1 MFLKTSIK
9 QKAGL
14 DYTHYR
20 LCESYREGR
29 QIRNRTLLSL
39 GDLES
44 ELESSK
50 HKLFVTRL
58 HQIHY
63 EGKMHTISAFYDER
77 VESLALHYSQELK
90 TLEKAERKAKQ
101 AQGIEE
107 VYINTL
113 KNSNIRELGT
123 EWMCYQSCEQLHL
136 KDYLLQ
142 QGWSEKDTSLALTQI
157 VSRAIYPVSELKTVS
172 YIKENSAIS
181 ELTGLDI
188 SRLTKDNLYK
198 MSHRLYKEKEG
209 LEKFLSKRT
218 NELFSLEDKIILYDL
233 TNTYYEGRM
242 EDSRLARFGRSK
254 EKRSDAKLIV
264 LAVVVNQ
271 EGFLKDSQ
279 IFEGN
284 IADCNTL
291 KEIVTRLKSNRP
303 PDSKKKQI
311 VVIDAGISTE
321 ENLAMLQQE
330 GFDYLCVSRKR
341 LKEYVAIDE
350 NPVVIDTKSK
360 KTISIREICL
370 EDNPDTFFQVKS
382 QSKGLKESAME
393 NRFTQAYEQRLNEIN
408 EALGRKGGTKRIE
421 KVWERIGRLKE
432 KYSSVNR
439 LYEISLE
446 DNGKGIATRVNWKRK
461 QTAETTQHGT
471 YFLRT
476 SLPSGQDEELIW
488 LIYNTIRE
496 IESTFR
502 CLKTDLN
509 LRPVYH
515 KTDDASM
522 AHLHL
527 GLLAYWLVSTIRYQL
542 KQKGENS
549 DWREIVRVMSTQ
561 KMVTTS
567 VVNTD
572 NELIEIRKCSEPE
585 KRVQDIYQLLGYN
598 ARPFIQK
605 RRKSVVPQKIPD
617 ENQMKQKQEVM
628 DG

>member
-9 QKAGL
+9 QKEGR

-44 ELESSK
+44 HLECSK
-50 HKLFVTRL
+50 HKLFITRL
-58 HQIHY
+58 HQIHF

-77 VESLALHYSQELK
+77 VESLALRYSQELK
-90 TLEKAERKAKQ
+90 ALEKADREVKQ
-101 AQGIEE
+101 SKGIEE

-113 KNSNIRELGT
+113 KSSNVRELGA
-123 EWMCYQSCEQLHL
+123 EWMCYQACEQLQL
-136 KDYLLQ
+136 KEYLLR
-142 QGWSEKDTSLALTQI
+142 QGWSEECIRLALTQI
-157 VSRAIYPVSELKTVS
+157 ISRAIYPYSELKTVS

-181 ELTGLDI
+181 ELTRFDI
-188 SRLTKDNLYK
+188 SGLTKDHLYK
-198 MSHRLYKEKEG
+198 MSHRLYREKEG
-209 LEKFLSKRT
+209 LEKFLSNRT
-218 NELFSLEDKIILYDL
+218 SELFSLDDKIILYDL
-233 TNTYYEGRM
+233 TNTYYEGPM
-242 EDSRLARFGRSK
+242 TGSRLARFGRSK

-264 LAVVVNQ
+264 LAAVVNR

-284 IADCNTL
+284 IADCKTL
-291 KEIVTRLKSNRP
+291 KDIVNRLKSNQP
-303 PDSKKKQI
+303 SGKDKKQV
-311 VVIDAGISTE
+311 VVIDVGISTE
-321 ENLAMLQQE
+321 ENLEMLKQE
-330 GFDYLCVSRKR
+330 GFDYLCVSRKQ
-341 LKEYVAIDE
+341 LKEYVAIE
-350 NPVVIDTKSK
+350 ESPVVLETKSK
-360 KTISIREICL
+360 KKISIQEIEV
-370 EDNPDTFFQVKS
+370 EDNPDIFFQVQS
-382 QSKGLKESAME
+382 QGKGLKESAME
-393 NRFTQAYEQRLNEIN
+393 NRFTQAYEQKLREIN
-408 EALGRKGGTKRIE
+408 GALSRKGGVKRTE

-439 LYEISLE
+439 LYDISIK
-446 DNGKGIATRVNWKRK
+446 DDGKGIATEINWKRK
-461 QTAETTQHGT
+461 QTTETVQHGI

-476 SLPSGQDEELIW
+476 SLPSGQNSEIIW

-496 IESTFR
+496 VESTFR

-527 GLLAYWLVSTIRYQL
+527 GLLAYWLVSAIRYQL
-542 KQKGENS
+542 KLKGENS
-549 DWREIVRVMSTQ
+549 DWREIVRIMSTH

-585 KRVQDIYQLLGYN
+585 KRVRDIYRLLGYDT
-598 ARPFIQK
+598 RPFIKK

-617 ENQMKQKQEVM
+617 ENQRAKNQ
-628 DG
+628 